1 MLTFDELSTAQKK
14 WVYLVEHFH
23 PEVKDEVS
31 FKQINEFHAEFM
43 LLREKNKKNKVG
55 LPLWLINNNAV
66 RRGVYFFPGQAN
78 KIKPAGLKKAPVKTV
93 LLEEFKQELQKYDIK

>member
-31 FKQINEFHAEFM
+31 FKQINEFHSEFM
-43 LLREKNKKNKVG
+43 SLREKNKKNKG
-55 LPLWLINNNAV
+55 GCFFIIPITFSDNNTHTN
-66 RRGVYFFPGQAN
+66 
-78 KIKPAGLKKAPVKTV
+78 V
-93 LLEEFKQELQKYDIK
+93 LHYIIRVLSSIDFLYLYSPR